1 MTKIK
6 QKSDGHGS
14 LRQIQ
19 LLINKNQNQ
28 IDNIIKSEFTELAK
42 DTIIWKSPI
51 ENDGFAEYRDNDFI
65 DRLGLDRKIIK
76 LDNFWP
82 TRGAQWDAF
91 ATTKGG
97 NIILVEA
104 KANIPEIVTPATSA
118 GPKSKSLIDK
128 SLKETK
134 DYLGIKN
141 NIDWSGKFY
150 QYTNRLA
157 HLYFLREKHNKP
169 TYLLNIYF
177 IGDKTVNGPETIK
190 EWKGALQVLH
200 SYLGLSVHKLSKYMA
215 DIFIDIK
222 TLKQ

>member
-6 QKSDGHGS
+6 QKSDGRGS

-19 LLINKNQNQ
+19 LLINKNQDQ
-28 IDNIIKSEFTELAK
+28 IDNIIKKEFPELAK
-42 DTIIWKSPI
+42 DTIIWKSPK
-51 ENDGFAEYRDNDFI
+51 ENEGFAEYRDNEFI
-65 DRLGLDRKIIK
+65 DQLELDRKIIK
-76 LDNFWP
+76 LDEFWP

-91 ATTKGG
+91 ATTKDR

-134 DYLGIKN
+134 EFLGIKN
-141 NIDWSGKFY
+141 DIDWSGKFY

-169 TYLLNIYF
+169 AYLLNVYF
-177 IGDKTVNGPETIK
+177 IGDKTVNGPESIQ
-190 EWKGALQVLH
+190 EWKGALQVLY
-200 SYLGLSVHKLSKYMA
+200 SYLGIANHKLSKYMTN
-215 DIFIDIK
+215 IFIDVK

>member
-1 MTKIK
+1 MTRIK

-19 LLINKNQNQ
+19 LLINKNQDQ
-28 IDNIIKSEFTELAK
+28 INNIIKKEFAELAK

-51 ENDGFAEYRDNDFI
+51 EDDELAEYRDNDFI
-65 DRLGLDRKIIK
+65 DRLGLDQKIIK
-76 LDNFWP
+76 LEEFWP

-91 ATTKGG
+91 ATTKEG

-118 GPKSKSLIDK
+118 SAKSKSLIDK

-141 NIDWSGKFY
+141 DIDWSGKFY

-157 HLYFLREKHNKP
+157 HLYFLRKKHNKP
-169 TYLLNIYF
+169 AYLLNIYF
-177 IGDKTVNGPETIK
+177 IGDKTVNGPETIQ

-200 SYLGLSVHKLSKYMA
+200 SYLGLSIHKLSKYMA

-222 TLKQ
+222 TIKQ